1 MDNVEDKL
9 EGIGE
14 MNETL
19 KKNSLDINI
28 LKFLPYRIDS
38 LDNAIGNISDHHQI
52 LVFPFFICRYWF
64 SDANK
69 VKIDAI
75 DDTIANVTSDVNGL
89 NDGLDQL
96 NNTLK
101 DSMSNLSIKMDK
113 FNLTLQE
120 TASNMNSLNNSL
132 GMI

>member
-38 LDNAIGNISDHHQI
+38 LDNAIGKISDHLQI
-52 LVFPFFICRYWF
+52 YISISFFTCGY
-64 SDANK
+64 
-69 VKIDAI
+69 
-75 DDTIANVTSDVNGL
+75 
-89 NDGLDQL
+89 
-96 NNTLK
+96 
-101 DSMSNLSIKMDK
+101 
-113 FNLTLQE
+113 
-120 TASNMNSLNNSL
+120 
-132 GMI
+132 

>member
-52 LVFPFFICRYWF
+52 YILVFPFFIYRY
-64 SDANK
+64 
-69 VKIDAI
+69 
-75 DDTIANVTSDVNGL
+75 
-89 NDGLDQL
+89 
-96 NNTLK
+96 
-101 DSMSNLSIKMDK
+101 
-113 FNLTLQE
+113 
-120 TASNMNSLNNSL
+120 
-132 GMI
+132 